1 MTSDKVLKSGKN
13 RKNNPKKNSAVGAL
27 LREGHMHVHKRLQT
41 AFGATWDGLHGG
53 WGARRTRSAVQ

>member
-27 LREGHMHVHKRLQT
+27 LREGHMRVHTRLQT

-53 WGARRTRSAVQ
+53 WGRW